1 VISALPAYN
10 ITGSNNMVRTD
21 INVTQDDK
29 AATPQVYTI
38 GHSDH
43 TIEAFLALLRQHQIG
58 MIVDVRSQPYSQWV
72 PQFNRE
78 SLARDLE
85 AAGIRYV
92 FMGDSLGGR
101 PANRALYQ
109 RGQELP
115 DYARLAQDDAYR
127 DGIRQ
132 LLELASEARVAV
144 MCAEGDH
151 LRCHRHKL
159 IAPTLLKLGARVL
172 HIRPDGT
179 LVRGEEEPKQL
190 ALL

>member
-85 AAGIRYV
+85 AAGVQYL

-101 PANRALYQ
+101 PAAGEFYPSST
-109 RGQELP
+109 ELP
-115 DYARLAQDDAYR
+115 DYQRLAQSRRYQQ
-127 DGIRQ
+127 GIVE
-132 LLELASEARVAV
+132 LLNLASEARLAV

-159 IAPTLLKLGARVL
+159 ITPTLLKLGAQVV